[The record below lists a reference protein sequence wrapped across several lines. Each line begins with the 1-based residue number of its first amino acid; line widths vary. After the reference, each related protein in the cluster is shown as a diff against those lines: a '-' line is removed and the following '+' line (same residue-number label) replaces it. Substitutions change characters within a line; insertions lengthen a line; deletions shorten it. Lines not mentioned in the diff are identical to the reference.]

1 MKREGF
7 TILEAMITIFIFSLI
22 LAAIF
27 GIMTHGRT
35 SFYTGS
41 TTIEL
46 RQEMRKAIF
55 WMKRELYQSSSLV
68 IRGVPVDRNY
78 YSAITFR
85 TPQDRDGDGDVI
97 DSLGN
102 IEWSDEI
109 RYSLI
114 TRQIIR
120 HVPNEGPS
128 VLANNISFLG
138 FRRQTPKILEINI
151 QARKR
156 PLFGPQ
162 IEANLITRIAL
173 RN

>member
-1 MKREGF
+1 MKREGL

-22 LAAIF
+22 LVAIF
-27 GIMTHGRT
+27 GVMTQGRI
-35 SFYTGS
+35 SFYTGN
-41 TTIEL
+41 TVIEL

-55 WMKRELYQSSSLV
+55 WMKRELRQSSSLV
-68 IRGVPVDRNY
+68 IQGVPVDGNY

-85 TPQDRDGDGDVI
+85 IPQDIGP
-97 DSLGN
+97 LGN
-102 IEWSDEI
+102 INWSDEI
-109 RYSLI
+109 RYFLI

-120 HVPNEGPS
+120 RTPNEGQS
-128 VLANNISFLG
+128 VLANNIHFLG
-138 FRRQTPKILEINI
+138 FRRQTPRILEINI

>member
-1 MKREGF
+1 MKREGL

-22 LAAIF
+22 LAVIF
-27 GIMTHGRT
+27 GVMTQGRI
-35 SFYTGS
+35 SFYTGN
-41 TTIEL
+41 TAIEL

-55 WMKRELYQSSSLV
+55 WMKRELHQSRSTV
-68 IRGVPVDRNY
+68 IQGVPVDGNDY
-78 YSAITFR
+78 NVITFR
-85 TPQDRDGDGDVI
+85 IPQDRDGDGDVI
-97 DSLGN
+97 DSRGD

-109 RYSLI
+109 RYSLVNG
-114 TRQIIR
+114 QVIR
-120 HVPNEGPS
+120 RTPNEGSS
-128 VLANNISFLG
+128 VLANNIRFLG
-138 FRRQTPKILEINI
+138 FRRQTPRILEINI